1 MGVDMIERG
10 ARDRTYQALIDHFA
24 GAGSTPVPGL
34 SLAAEIHFALT
45 RRRPPA
51 NARREKIIRRLRQTD
66 PGSALN
72 ERELEALT
80 LADPDPRSRPTMEAI
95 MSGAVSL
102 LSAVSVL
109 RFARDSGEVNWE
121 LVRPKDPA
129 WAFDRIYREV
139 RRLLRIS
146 SRADAEYARKLPSI
160 VMRYASGEARPGRK
174 IYDARLGSEQ
184 ADKYSA
190 LILAHDPG
198 DDAPTWRMLPEPLH
212 YDDIAELTSLS
223 LRNESAGLSARDI
236 SVLAGERDRSLA
248 VAGHYEK
255 IAPIVYVANDARRS
269 LLLRYLNTDEEP
281 PEIQHSWEDRL
292 PVGRITR

>member
-1 MGVDMIERG
+1 MIERG

-146 SRADAEYARKLPSI
+146 SRADAEYARAAVHRHALRIRRSAPRTKDI
-160 VMRYASGEARPGRK
+160 RRA
-174 IYDARLGSEQ
+174 ARLRTGRRV
-184 ADKYSA
+184 
-190 LILAHDPG
+190 LRAHPR
-198 DDAPTWRMLPEPLH
+198 A
-212 YDDIAELTSLS
+212 
-223 LRNESAGLSARDI
+223 
-236 SVLAGERDRSLA
+236 
-248 VAGHYEK
+248 
-255 IAPIVYVANDARRS
+255 
-269 LLLRYLNTDEEP
+269 
-281 PEIQHSWEDRL
+281 
-292 PVGRITR
+292 